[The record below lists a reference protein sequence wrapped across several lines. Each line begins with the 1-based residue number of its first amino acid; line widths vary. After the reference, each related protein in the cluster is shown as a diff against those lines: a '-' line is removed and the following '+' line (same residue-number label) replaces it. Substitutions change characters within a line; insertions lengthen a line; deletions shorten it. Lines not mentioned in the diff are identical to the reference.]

1 MRRRLSQTCARIV
14 ASGPSVAPQ
23 SADGNTD
30 YCVETRAQPG
40 IFAFFQAARPARF
53 GKILGF
59 RSISFYRFPMAWLR
73 KLLRLNYGQKLF
85 LTATL
90 PLVLAAAPISVIV
103 TMEARQ
109 LAERE
114 IRNLEEQLIAAKR
127 DELKNYLSIA
137 RTAFINIYG
146 RAAPDDEDAKLLV
159 TQILSGMLYGQ
170 DGYFF
175 VYDYDGNNLVSPRQT
190 DLIGANWIG
199 LADAAGTPVTDRLIE
214 LARTGGGYHSYDWRK
229 PSTGETGRMVS
240 YVIGLQDWRWA
251 VGTGV
256 FIDDVV
262 AAVNAARAGV
272 EARIQ
277 RTFLWIGGITLV
289 ALLLV
294 FTSGLFIN
302 IRERRLAD
310 AKLKKLTQRVFDAQE
325 EERGRVARELHDG
338 ISQILVGVRYALD
351 TARRRLTAGDARA
364 ADNLDKGIDH
374 LSGAIQEV
382 RRISR
387 DLRPGVLD
395 DLGLGP
401 ALKALVEAFGQRTG
415 IETEFETVVFRNRL
429 DGDAKIALYRIAQ
442 EALTNVERHS
452 GATRVSLDVR
462 GHASGATMRITDNG
476 CGIRHDGPDSASAS
490 SGLGLRN
497 MQERIEQL
505 DGTLRILSS
514 KTGTVIEASVPLT
527 HLLPPQE
534 NSDATAKASA

>member
-1 MRRRLSQTCARIV
+1 M
-14 ASGPSVAPQ
+14 
-23 SADGNTD
+23 
-30 YCVETRAQPG
+30 
-40 IFAFFQAARPARF
+40 AA
-53 GKILGF
+53 
-59 RSISFYRFPMAWLR
+59 LR
-73 KLLRLNYGQKLF
+73 DLLRLNYGQKLF

-90 PLVLAAAPISVIV
+90 PLILAGVLISVIV
-103 TMEARQ
+103 TLESRQ

-114 IRNLEEQLIAAKR
+114 IRNLEQQLIAAKR

-137 RTAFINIYG
+137 RTAFVNIYG
-146 RAAPDDEDAKLLV
+146 RAAPDDELAKLHV
-159 TQILSGMLYGQ
+159 TQILAGMLYGQ

-190 DLIGANWIG
+190 DRIGRNWRG
-199 LADAAGTPVTDRLIE
+199 LTDAAGTPVTDELIR
-214 LARTGGGYHSYDWRK
+214 LARSGGGYHSYDWRK
-229 PSTGETGRMVS
+229 PSTGETARMVT

-256 FIDDVV
+256 FIDDVL
-262 AAVNAARAGV
+262 ATVNAARAGV
-272 EARIQ
+272 EARLQ
-277 RTFLWIGGITLV
+277 RTFLWIGAIALA

-302 IRERRLAD
+302 LRERRLAD

-351 TARRRLTAGDARA
+351 TARRRLAAGDARA
-364 ADNLDKGIDH
+364 GDTLDKGIGY
-374 LSGAIQEV
+374 LAGAIQEV

-401 ALKALVEAFGQRTG
+401 ALKALVEDFGQRTG
-415 IETEFETVVFRNRL
+415 IDTEFDTVVFRNRL
-429 DGDAKIALYRIAQ
+429 DGEAKIALYRVAQ

-462 GHASGATMRITDNG
+462 GHSRGATLRISDNG
-476 CGIRHDGPDSASAS
+476 CGLEQAGAGRSAA
-490 SGLGLRN
+490 GLGLRN
-497 MQERIEQL
+497 MQERIDQL

-534 NSDATAKASA
+534 RSDTSPPATRASA